1 MDALSETGASLA
13 TVRVTVDLGA
23 LAANWR
29 SLAALA
35 PGAATAAVVKAD
47 AYGIGL
53 EPALR
58 TLAAAGCRTFFVA
71 TAEEGITARAHL
83 PKATIYILDG
93 LPQRGAARLSALAL
107 RPVLGS
113 APELAE
119 WAAFRRDGGA
129 GAAALHVD
137 TGMNR
142 LGLSIGDATTLATD
156 KELVRLIAP
165 TLLMSHLA
173 CADTPVHPLNATQ
186 LGRFRTMRAA
196 FPVVPASLANSAGIQ
211 LGTDYQFDLT
221 RPGIM
226 LYGGRGDLTKP
237 ALRPVVTVE
246 ARVLQVRDVAPG
258 EPVGYGATERVRR
271 RSRLATVGIGYAD
284 GYHRR
289 AGASEGRRGAQTFVH
304 GRLAPL
310 VGRVSMDLVVIDV
323 TDIPN
328 VERGDFV
335 ELFGRHMP
343 VDAVAERAGTIS
355 YELLTQLSRRAERR
369 YVGGPG

>member
-1 MDALSETGASLA
+1 MEAMADSGSLA
-13 TVRVTVDLGA
+13 HARVTVDLGA

-29 SLAALA
+29 SLAAMA
-35 PGAATAAVVKAD
+35 PGAETAAVVKAD
-47 AYGIGL
+47 AYGIGV

-71 TAEEGITARAHL
+71 TPDEGITARKVL
-83 PKATIYILDG
+83 PETTLYILDG
-93 LPQRGAARLSALAL
+93 LPPGGAARLAEMQL

-113 APELAE
+113 RPEIEE
-119 WAAFRRDGGA
+119 WVAFRRNGGA
-129 GAAALHVD
+129 GDAAIHVD

-142 LGLSIGDATTLATD
+142 LGLSVADAAAIGAERGLRA
-156 KELVRLIAP
+156 LIGPA
-165 TLLMSHLA
+165 LLMSHLA
-173 CADTPVHPLNATQ
+173 CADTPSHPLSPTQ
-186 LGRFRTMRAA
+186 LRRFLDIRDA
-196 FPVVPASLANSAGIQ
+196 FPGVRSSLANSAGIQ
-211 LGTDYQFDLT
+211 LGPEYHFDLT

-226 LYGGRGDLTKP
+226 LYGGRGDLAKP
-237 ALRPVVTVE
+237 ALRPVVTAE
-246 ARVLQVRDVAPG
+246 ARVLLVRDVPHG

-284 GYHRR
+284 GYHR
-289 AGASEGRRGAQTFVH
+289 GASSSDARRGAQIFVR
-304 GRLAPL
+304 GRIAPL

-369 YVGGPG
+369 YVGG